1 MIPRIIHQVYGV
13 LDDDV
18 KLEDISIFHQ
28 QVSKTKEFCTHHEIS
43 YKMWNSKMCSEL
55 VNKYPQY
62 RLLYDNF
69 KQPIMKADFIR
80 YLIMYDEGGLYVDCD
95 IAPINDIDELLTN
108 DEFFVVWNNDKK
120 KLPYNAVLGSIPK
133 TKLYEDIFKEIIRSV
148 EEKNKIEIY
157 EKWKGRY
164 VFQTTGHFMLN
175 RVLKTHPYVKK
186 LNIMKVYGKGGE
198 VISDK
203 CPLFEDYS
211 ISEWYKNGNN

>member
-13 LDDDV
+13 FDDDV

-95 IAPINDIDELLTN
+95 ISPINDIDELLTN

-133 TKLYEDIFKEIIRSV
+133 TKLYEDILTHL
-148 EEKNKIEIY
+148 EESYYEKLANPIY
-157 EKWKGRY
+157 ETWVGRF

-175 RVLKTHPYVKK
+175 RVLKKHKYVMKFDILKIHNKTGEIISGDHPIFEDF
-186 LNIMKVYGKGGE
+186 NISSWYGK
-198 VISDK
+198 
-203 CPLFEDYS
+203 
-211 ISEWYKNGNN
+211 

>member
-13 LDDDV
+13 FDDYV

-43 YKMWNSKMCSEL
+43 YKMWDSNMCSEL

-108 DEFFVVWNNDKK
+108 DQFFVVWNNDKK

-133 TKLYEDIFKEIIRSV
+133 TKLYEDILTHL
-148 EEKNKIEIY
+148 EESYYEKLANPIY
-157 EKWKGRY
+157 ETRVGRF
-164 VFQTTGHFMLN
+164 VFHTTGHFMLN
-175 RVLKTHPYVKK
+175 RVLKKHKYVMKLDILKIHNKAGEIISGDHP
-186 LNIMKVYGKGGE
+186 I
-198 VISDK
+198 
-203 CPLFEDYS
+203 F
-211 ISEWYKNGNN
+211 

>member
-13 LDDDV
+13 FDDDV

-28 QVSKTKEFCTHHEIS
+28 QVSKTKEFCNHHEIS

-108 DEFFVVWNNDKK
+108 DQFFVVWNNDKK

-133 TKLYEDIFKEIIRSV
+133 TKLYEDILTHL
-148 EEKNKIEIY
+148 EESYYEKLANPIY
-157 EKWKGRY
+157 ETWVGRF

-175 RVLKTHPYVKK
+175 RVLKKHKYVIK
-186 LNIMKVYGKGGE
+186 LDILKIHNKAGEIISGDYPIFEDFNISSWYGK
-198 VISDK
+198 
-203 CPLFEDYS
+203 
-211 ISEWYKNGNN
+211 